1 MTDSL
6 TKILHSAFAL
16 LLAASLCGPAHVT
29 AGSNLPV
36 SADAIKPLG
45 TGDLAPSFSVQ
56 TVEGEAFEFDSSAV
70 GKPVVFIAYRGGWCP
85 YCNMQLSELRHV
97 IPEIRELGFDVYF
110 ISNDQPEALYSSLDD
125 EAREYA
131 DSAGYTILSDSD
143 LRAARAFGT
152 AFRTPD
158 AMLRMVE
165 SRNPNRDLSGSSMER
180 HQALAVPSVYAI
192 DTDGSIAFS
201 YVNANYTERMD
212 PSQLLEAAKSV
223 AAM

>member
-1 MTDSL
+1 MTQSL
-6 TKILHSAFAL
+6 TKLLHATFAV
-16 LLAASLCGPAHVT
+16 LLAASLCGPGHVT
-29 AGSNLPV
+29 AGSSLPD
-36 SADAIKPLG
+36 SADAIEPLAA
-45 TGDLAPSFSVQ
+45 GDLAPSFSVQ
-56 TVEGEAFEFDSSAV
+56 TVEGEAFDFDASAV

-85 YCNMQLSELRHV
+85 YCNLQLSELRHAV
-97 IPEIRELGFDVYF
+97 PEIREMGFDVYF
-110 ISNDQPEALYSSLDD
+110 ISNDQPEVLYSSLDD

-131 DSAGYTILSDSD
+131 KEGGYTILSDAN

-158 AMLRMVE
+158 AMLAKVKK
-165 SRNPNRDLSGSSMER
+165 RNPDRDLAGSSMDR

-201 YVNANYTERMD
+201 YVNANYKERMD
-212 PSQLLEAAKSV
+212 PADLLEAARSI

>member
-1 MTDSL
+1 MTESL
-6 TKILHSAFAL
+6 TKILYSTFAL
-16 LLAASLCGPAHVT
+16 LLAASLCGPTHVT

-36 SADAIKPLG
+36 SADAIKPLA

-70 GKPVVFIAYRGGWCP
+70 SKPVVFIAYRGGWCP
-85 YCNMQLSELRHV
+85 YCNTQLSELRHV

-110 ISNDQPEALYSSLDD
+110 ISNDRPDALYSSLDD
-125 EAREYA
+125 AAREYA
-131 DSAGYTILSDSD
+131 ESGGYEILSDAN

-152 AFRTPD
+152 AFKTPD
-158 AMLRMVE
+158 AMLNKVK
-165 SRNPNRDLSGSSMER
+165 SKNPNRNLAGSSMER
-180 HQALAVPSVYAI
+180 HQALAVPSVYAV

-201 YVNANYTERMD
+201 YVNANYKERMD
-212 PSQLLEAAKSV
+212 PGELLEAAKSV

>member
-1 MTDSL
+1 MAETL
-6 TKILHSAFAL
+6 RKILHSTFAL
-16 LLAASLCGPAHVT
+16 LMASSLCVSAHVT

-36 SADAIKPLG
+36 SADAITPLG

-56 TVEGEAFEFDSSAV
+56 TVDGENFEFDASSIS
-70 GKPVVFIAYRGGWCP
+70 KPVVLVAYRGGWCP
-85 YCNMQLSELRHV
+85 YCNTQLSELRHV

-110 ISNDQPEALYSSLDD
+110 ISNDQPEVLYSSLDD

-131 DSAGYTILSDSD
+131 RSGGYTILSDAD

-152 AFRTPD
+152 AFKTRD
-158 AMLRMVE
+158 DMLNKVK
-165 SRNPNRDLSGSSMER
+165 SKNPNRDLAGSSMDR

-201 YVNANYTERMD
+201 YVNANYRERMD
-212 PSQLLEAAKSV
+212 PADLLETAKSV
-223 AAM
+223 APL